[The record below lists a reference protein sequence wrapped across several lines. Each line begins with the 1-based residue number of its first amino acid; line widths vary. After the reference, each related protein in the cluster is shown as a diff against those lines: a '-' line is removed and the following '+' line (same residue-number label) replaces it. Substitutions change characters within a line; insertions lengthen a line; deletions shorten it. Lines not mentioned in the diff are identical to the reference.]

1 MEEENEKLIKKSEL
15 YEKSAMR
22 SFMLFSDRMKLAD
35 MVLASS
41 KLLYVFPRFGIKLG
55 FGDKLVRDVCKEYG
69 LSLPL
74 FLVVCNVYASENYLP
89 DAASLHSFGVGDLL
103 VYLHTSHIDYQTTRI
118 PELQNKVMSVVSSCG
133 LKGGV
138 LRRFFDEYINEVVNH
153 FDYEEKTVF
162 PYIEKLQV
170 EGRQKDFNIRMFE
183 KNHTDIEE
191 KLTELKNIL
200 IKYVPEISLGAQ
212 RDALRELFLFEDDLN
227 RHSLIENHILVP
239 IVTELEKVRK

>member
-1 MEEENEKLIKKSEL
+1 MEEENEKLIKKRTL
-15 YEKSAMR
+15 RKSAMR
-22 SFMLFSDRMKLAD
+22 SFMLFSDGMKLAD

-41 KLLYVFPRFGIKLG
+41 KLLYVFQGLALSWV
-55 FGDKLVRDVCKEYG
+55 LVINWYEMCVKNMD

-74 FLVVCNVYASENYLP
+74 FLVVCNVYVSENYLP

-162 PYIEKLQV
+162 PISKNCRLKA
-170 EGRQKDFNIRMFE
+170 GRK
-183 KNHTDIEE
+183 
-191 KLTELKNIL
+191 IL
-200 IKYVPEISLGAQ
+200 IYTNV
-212 RDALRELFLFEDDLN
+212 REKSYRYRGKID
-227 RHSLIENHILVP
+227 R
-239 IVTELEKVRK
+239 TEEYTN